1 MNFVS
6 IELKFKIKIFQ
17 EEKNSEERKKK
28 KVESFEKMNFKLQLS
43 FHLY

>member
-17 EEKNSEERKKK
+17 EEKNSEKTKKRKLKILKK
-28 KVESFEKMNFKLQLS
+28 
-43 FHLY
+43 